1 MVCTLSE
8 LNPVS
13 ANRVLGR
20 CSRPNAGPGAGRIK
34 VLSGTDGGTRIRVT
48 GLVLPPWLKHPPA

>member
-1 MVCTLSE
+1 MVFTLSE

-48 GLVLPPWLKHPPA
+48 GLVLPRG